1 MPLDQKQDSNPLLP
15 PTSSLITSSPTVL
28 RELLAGGIAGAAGKS
43 SVAPLERIKILYQ
56 TGKLHTSGSVTAT
69 FKDILSNEGLPGLFR
84 GNGASVLRIIP
95 YASIHFGLYEY
106 NRRNII
112 KLFNIEHD
120 DANIHSVPPFID
132 LLAGSSAGATAVAI
146 TYPLD
151 LVRTRLA
158 YATETNN
165 ASHSNSSRHTI
176 RRVLT
181 STYRS
186 EGLRGMYRG
195 IGPSMYG
202 ILPYAGIK
210 FYVYQHLKQFY
221 IHKYGPDTSNSNSGG
236 NNKMRL
242 PTTVMLG
249 CGAVAGLAAQTAT
262 YPFDVVRRRMQI
274 DGLLRTVR
282 MGTGSGKAPLSSS
295 SSSGWLPRSTPGAL
309 IEIAK
314 REGWRRLYAGLRI
327 NYMKV
332 VPSTAIGFTIYDH
345 MKYVLELPQN
355 L

>member
-1 MPLDQKQDSNPLLP
+1 MPLDQKQDSNPLFP

-69 FKDILSNEGLPGLFR
+69 FKDILSKEGLPGLFR

-106 NRRNII
+106 YRRDII
-112 KLFNIEHD
+112 KLFNIEPD

-165 ASHSNSSRHTI
+165 ASHSNTRRQTI
-176 RRVLT
+176 RGVLK
-181 STYRS
+181 STYGS

-210 FYVYQHLKQFY
+210 FYIYQHLKQAY
-221 IHKYGPDTSNSNSGG
+221 LHKYGPDSNTNSGG

-282 MGTGSGKAPLSSS
+282 MGTDSGKALSSS
-295 SSSGWLPRSTPGAL
+295 SSSGSGWLPRSTPGAL
-309 IEIAK
+309 IEIGK
-314 REGWRRLYAGLRI
+314 REGWRKLYAGLRI